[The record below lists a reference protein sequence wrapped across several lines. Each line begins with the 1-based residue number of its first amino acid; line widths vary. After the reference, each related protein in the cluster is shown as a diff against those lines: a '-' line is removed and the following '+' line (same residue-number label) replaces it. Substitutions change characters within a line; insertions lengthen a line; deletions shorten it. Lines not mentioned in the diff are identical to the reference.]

1 MSLPPTEHLPE
12 FNGLLKM
19 ALEPAVGLEVNKK
32 KNRAEGSSMVECLP
46 SMQKALRWGR
56 EWGEKE
62 RKNY

>member
-1 MSLPPTEHLPE
+1 LPE